1 MKEWFT
7 YEYGFVNIDAEN
19 IYFTNTG
26 NWSETHKLE
35 EKGIQQQNSF
45 RQFRM
50 KIIPF
55 ILITVAVF
63 LLIFP
68 IDSRKVKFSLIT
80 TLVVLAISARKYL
93 KTEIGLKFKL
103 PLSKIE
109 NIKLNGKTATITF
122 HDGEGKSTEQI
133 LEKLD
138 REGIQLLEM
147 IQN

>member
-1 MKEWFT
+1 MKAWLK
-7 YEYGFVNIDAEN
+7 YEYGFINIDVDN
-19 IYFTNTG
+19 IYFINTG
-26 NWSETHKLE
+26 NWSETKNLK

-55 ILITVAVF
+55 IIISVVVF
-63 LLIFP
+63 LLLFKL
-68 IDSRKVKFSLIT
+68 DSKEVKISLIIG
-80 TLVVLAISARKYL
+80 LVALAVSARNYL
-93 KTEIGLKFKL
+93 KREISEKFKL

-109 NIKLNGKTATITF
+109 SIELKGKTATITF
-122 HDGEGKSTEQI
+122 YDGEGKSTEQI

-138 REGIQLLEM
+138 RKGIELLEM